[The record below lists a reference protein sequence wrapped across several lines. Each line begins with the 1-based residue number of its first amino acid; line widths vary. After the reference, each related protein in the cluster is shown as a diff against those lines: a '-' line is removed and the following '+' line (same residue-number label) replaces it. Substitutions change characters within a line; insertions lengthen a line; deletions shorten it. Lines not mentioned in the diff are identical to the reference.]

1 MVCGPRFESD
11 ERVPHSNVLTETK
24 RSQAAGGVTPLEVFA
39 KHARLAPAIL
49 QQKAEEVLPRAPT
62 PLSLP

>member
-24 RSQAAGGVTPLEVFA
+24 RSQAAGGVLGVLGGRMNA
-39 KHARLAPAIL
+39 DSGGDGQLAARHGVAQRGPAAWI
-49 QQKAEEVLPRAPT
+49 
-62 PLSLP
+62 S